1 MGLPLYLLFLVFCI
15 LKSHLMLGI
24 ITKSK
29 AINLLLFSPDIR
41 NLAMIPKQ
49 REYEI
54 IGMGQTKIYI
64 YVVMLPLLHQFSS
77 RYLP

>member
-1 MGLPLYLLFLVFCI
+1 
-15 LKSHLMLGI
+15 MLGI

-29 AINLLLFSPDIR
+29 AINLLLFSPDII

-64 YVVMLPLLHQFSS
+64 YVVMLPLLHQFSY